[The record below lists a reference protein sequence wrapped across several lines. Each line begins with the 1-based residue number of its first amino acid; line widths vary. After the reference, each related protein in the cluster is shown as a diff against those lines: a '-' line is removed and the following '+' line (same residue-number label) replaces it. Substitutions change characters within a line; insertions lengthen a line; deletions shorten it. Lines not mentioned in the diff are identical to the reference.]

1 MEIKPIVRLIDDD
14 LEYLESEAYLLRK
27 LGYSVI
33 SYAGAQDFL
42 ENGDSDSPGC
52 AVIDI
57 KMPQI
62 DGLQLQRILREREI
76 FLPIIFLTGHGEI
89 DMAVYAVQN
98 GAVGFL
104 QKPID
109 AEALG
114 KHIEKA
120 FEIDDR
126 ARSSA
131 KNIEEAKNRFNLLT
145 LREKEVC
152 ALLVKGFLNKQI
164 AYELGISE
172 HTVKVHRA
180 SARNKMKIRTP
191 IEFVKLMEKVGLL
204 KE

>member
-14 LEYLESEAYLLRK
+14 PEYLESEAYLLRK
-27 LGYSVI
+27 LGYSVV
-33 SYAGAQDFL
+33 SYVGAQDFL
-42 ENGDSDSPGC
+42 ENGDPDSPGC

-62 DGLQLQRILREREI
+62 DGLQLQRILAEKNI
-76 FLPIIFLTGHGEI
+76 CLPIIFLTAHGEI

-98 GAVGFL
+98 GAIDFL

-109 AEALG
+109 PAALSER
-114 KHIEKA
+114 IEKA
-120 FEIDDR
+120 FKVDEQLR
-126 ARSSA
+126 
-131 KNIEEAKNRFNLLT
+131 KNAVNAQEAKDRFDLLT
-145 LREKEVC
+145 PREKEVC
-152 ALLVKGFLNKQI
+152 ALLVQGFLNKQI

-191 IEFVKLMEKVGLL
+191 IEFVKIMEKVGLL